1 MIMNTSTYF
10 AGSLIGL
17 MLLAGCSAIP
27 RNAVPESLT
36 EDTNLI
42 SLDNVRFFGDA
53 LPEDARQVV
62 RKKVDQ
68 SIAGR
73 PEEWNGDR
81 IIDVNLLIITGGGP
95 DGAFGAGLLNGMTDG
110 KNRLE
115 FEVVTGVSTGALI
128 APFAFLGPE
137 YDSVIKDLYTKSST
151 KDIIQQKNALVG
163 LFSNALSDS
172 KPLQELIAKNI
183 TMEFMKKVA
192 DEYEIGRR
200 LFVGTSNLDA
210 QRPVIWNMGE
220 IASYNNEEALNLFRK
235 VLLASASIP
244 AAFPAVKFEVEAN
257 GQIYK
262 ELHVDGGV
270 TNNAF
275 FLPIRV
281 GLGQYLKE
289 LGLQVRPTMYVI
301 RNSSS
306 APAWEPVGNKTLE
319 IAKRSID
326 TLVKSSTTGDLHK
339 LYTFSQINDIGFR
352 ITSVPSS
359 FKQKSREL
367 FDPVYMGKLYE
378 VGYKVGLNGVTWDT
392 TPPGL

>member
-1 MIMNTSTYF
+1 MIMNTSSYF
-10 AGSLIGL
+10 AGSIIWLV
-17 MLLAGCSAIP
+17 LLAGCSNLP
-27 RNAVPESLT
+27 RNAVPESYT
-36 EDTNLI
+36 DDSNPI

-62 RKKVDQ
+62 EKKVDQ

-73 PEEWNGDR
+73 PDEWNNER

-128 APFAFLGPE
+128 APFAFLGSE
-137 YDSVIKDLYTKSST
+137 YDHVIKELYTKTST
-151 KDIIQQKNALVG
+151 KDIIRQKNALIG

-172 KPLQELIAKNI
+172 RPMQKLIAQHI
-183 TMEFMKKVA
+183 TMELMEKVA
-192 DEYEIGRR
+192 DEYKIGRR
-200 LFVGTSNLDA
+200 LFVGTTNLDA

-220 IASYNNEEALNLFRK
+220 IASFRNDVALDLFRK

-244 AAFPAVKFEVEAN
+244 GAFPAVLFEVEAN
-257 GQIYK
+257 GQTFR

-281 GLGQYLKE
+281 GLSDYLKK
-289 LGLQVRPTMYVI
+289 LGLKVRPTMYVI

-306 APAWEPVGNKTLE
+306 VPDWGPVENKTLG

-326 TLVKSSTTGDLHK
+326 TLVKNSTNGDLHK
-339 LYTFSQINDIGFR
+339 LYTFTQINNIGFNV
-352 ITSVPSS
+352 TSVPDS
-359 FKQKSREL
+359 FNQKSKEL
-367 FDPVYMGKLYE
+367 FDPLYMTKLYE
-378 VGYKVGLNGVTWDT
+378 VGYKEGLNGVTWDT
-392 TPPGL
+392 APPGL

>member
-17 MLLAGCSAIP
+17 MVLAGCSAIP

-36 EDTNLI
+36 EDSNLI
-42 SLDNVRFFGDA
+42 SLENVRFFGDA
-53 LPEDARQVV
+53 LPEDARKVV

-137 YDSVIKDLYTKSST
+137 YDSVIRDLYTKSST
-151 KDIIQQKNALVG
+151 KDIILQKNALVG
-163 LFSNALSDS
+163 LFSNALSDT

-183 TMEFMKKVA
+183 TMEFMEKVA

-200 LFVGTSNLDA
+200 LFVGTTNLDA

-244 AAFPAVKFEVEAN
+244 GAFPAVKFEVVAN
-257 GQIYK
+257 GQKFK

-306 APAWEPVGNKTLE
+306 TPAWEPVGNKTLE

-339 LYTFSQINDIGFR
+339 LYTFTQINDMGFR

-378 VGYKVGLNGVTWDT
+378 VGYKVGLNGITWDT

>member
-1 MIMNTSTYF
+1 MIMNTSSYF
-10 AGSLIGL
+10 AGGIICLV
-17 MLLAGCSAIP
+17 LLAGCSSLP
-27 RNAVPESLT
+27 RNAVPESYT
-36 EDTNLI
+36 DDSSPI

-73 PEEWNGDR
+73 PDEWNNNR
-81 IIDVNLLIITGGGP
+81 VINVNLLIITGGGP

-110 KNRLE
+110 ENRLE

-128 APFAFLGPE
+128 APFAFLGSE
-137 YDSVIKDLYTKSST
+137 YDPVIKELYTKTST
-151 KDIIQQKNALVG
+151 KDIIRQKNALIG
-163 LFSNALSDS
+163 IFSNALSDS
-172 KPLQELIAKNI
+172 RPMQKLIAKHI

-200 LFVGTSNLDA
+200 LFVGTTNLDA

-220 IASYNNEEALNLFRK
+220 IASYRNDVALDLFRK

-244 AAFPAVKFEVEAN
+244 GAFPAVLFEVEAN
-257 GQIYK
+257 GQTFR

-281 GLGQYLKE
+281 GLRDYLKK
-289 LGLQVRPTMYVI
+289 LGLKVQPTMYVI

-306 APAWEPVGNKTLE
+306 APDWGPVQNKTLG

-326 TLVKSSTTGDLHK
+326 TLVKNSTNGDLHK
-339 LYTFSQINDIGFR
+339 LYTFTQINNIGFNV
-352 ITSVPSS
+352 TSVPDS
-359 FKQKSREL
+359 FNQKSKEL
-367 FDPVYMGKLYE
+367 FDPLYMTKLYE
-378 VGYKVGLNGVTWDT
+378 VGYKEGLNGVTWDT
-392 TPPGL
+392 APPGL

>member
-1 MIMNTSTYF
+1 MNTSSYF
-10 AGSLIGL
+10 AGGIICLV
-17 MLLAGCSAIP
+17 LLAGCSSLP
-27 RNAVPESLT
+27 RNAVPESYT
-36 EDTNLI
+36 DDSSPI

-73 PEEWNGDR
+73 PDEWNNNR
-81 IIDVNLLIITGGGP
+81 VINVNLLIITGGGP

-110 KNRLE
+110 ENRLE

-128 APFAFLGPE
+128 APFAFLGSE
-137 YDSVIKDLYTKSST
+137 YDPVIKELYTKTST
-151 KDIIQQKNALVG
+151 KDIIRQKNALIG
-163 LFSNALSDS
+163 IFSNALSDS
-172 KPLQELIAKNI
+172 RPMQKLIAKHI

-200 LFVGTSNLDA
+200 LFVGTTNLDA

-220 IASYNNEEALNLFRK
+220 IASYRNDVALDLFRK

-244 AAFPAVKFEVEAN
+244 GAFPAVLFEVEAN
-257 GQIYK
+257 GQTFR

-281 GLGQYLKE
+281 GLRDYLKK
-289 LGLQVRPTMYVI
+289 LGLKVQPTMYVI

-306 APAWEPVGNKTLE
+306 APDWGPVQNKTLG

-326 TLVKSSTTGDLHK
+326 TLVKNSTNGDLHK
-339 LYTFSQINDIGFR
+339 LYTFTQINNIGFNV
-352 ITSVPSS
+352 TSVPDS
-359 FKQKSREL
+359 FNQKSKEL
-367 FDPVYMGKLYE
+367 FDPLYMTKLYE
-378 VGYKVGLNGVTWDT
+378 VGYKEGLNGVTWDT
-392 TPPGL
+392 APPGL

>member
-1 MIMNTSTYF
+1 MIMNILTYF
-10 AGSLIGL
+10 TGCIISLV
-17 MLLAGCSAIP
+17 LLAGCSSIP

-36 EDTNLI
+36 DESKLI
-42 SLDNVRFFGDA
+42 SLENVRFYGDA
-53 LPEDARQVV
+53 PPEDARQVV

-73 PEEWNGDR
+73 PDEWNEDR
-81 IIDVNLLIITGGGP
+81 IIDVNLLIITGGGA
-95 DGAFGAGLLNGMTDG
+95 DGAYGAGLLNGMTDG
-110 KNRLE
+110 KNRLD

-151 KDIIQQKNALVG
+151 KDIIQQKSALVG
-163 LFSNALSDS
+163 LFSNALSSS
-172 KPLQELIAKNI
+172 KPLQELIARNI
-183 TMEFMKKVA
+183 TMEFMEKVA
-192 DEYEIGRR
+192 HEYKIGRR
-200 LFVGTSNLDA
+200 LFVGTTNLDA

-220 IASYNNEEALNLFRK
+220 IATHNNTAALELFRK

-244 AAFPAVKFEVEAN
+244 AAFPSVKFEVEAN
-257 GQIYK
+257 GK
-262 ELHVDGGV
+262 MFEELHVDGGV

-281 GLGQYLKE
+281 GLGEYLKE
-289 LGLQVRPTMYVI
+289 LGLRVRPTMYVL

-306 APAWEPVGNKTLE
+306 EPAWNPVENKTLT

-326 TLVKSSTTGDLHK
+326 TLVKSATTGDLHK
-339 LYTFSQINDIGFR
+339 LYTFTQINGIGFR
-352 ITSVPSS
+352 VTSVPSS
-359 FKQKSREL
+359 FKQKSTEL
-367 FDPVYMGKLYE
+367 FDPLYMGKLYDL
-378 VGYKVGLNGVTWDT
+378 GYRIGLNGVTWDT

>member
-42 SLDNVRFFGDA
+42 SLENVRFFGDA
-53 LPEDARQVV
+53 LPEDARQDV

-68 SIAGR
+68 SVAGR

-137 YDSVIKDLYTKSST
+137 YDSVIRDLYTKSST

-163 LFSNALSDS
+163 LFSNALADS
-172 KPLQELIAKNI
+172 KPLQDLIAKNI
-183 TMEFMKKVA
+183 TMEFMEKVA
-192 DEYEIGRR
+192 AEYKIGRR
-200 LFVGTSNLDA
+200 LFVGTTNLDA

-220 IASYNNEEALNLFRK
+220 IASYNNKEALNLFRK

-257 GQIYK
+257 GQKFK

-359 FKQKSREL
+359 FKQKSKEL